1 MLKLTY
7 IDKNKWKKERLKSI
21 AKKAIIL
28 VLLIFAS
35 NFIIEKTFH
44 YNFLSNTMKAIV
56 GLANE
61 REDVPSIEIVSSGW
75 ETQEVG
81 AWRVTKTSSWDEEAN
96 ANIVLDVESISKIS
110 TIKKDVVLVLDNS
123 YSMKGTKLDNLKSN
137 TIDLVH
143 NVLGYEG
150 NKIAIINFNRNSD
163 ILSDFTT
170 DERVLTDIIQKLEPV
185 GTTNYNAALKNVDKL
200 LETYQ
205 HEGDKDL
212 IVLFLSDGY
221 PCEDTPNQI
230 ATYQMLKEKYDL
242 LVLNAVQYEMGDKIQ
257 PELIEVSDKQYL
269 ATEANLGSVLYKAI
283 DSSDYYEEFVITDL
297 INGEDFYI
305 DSESDIKATLGTFQL
320 VKEDGV
326 QKVIWDLGENA
337 YKTGTTERMTIH
349 LSFIKKDT
357 EYEELYSSEDYEEF
371 ISKSYVTNLSANVKS
386 KFNGEEPED
395 ITSNDSP
402 KLPST
407 YYVFF
412 DPGTSG
418 HPLDGRHAEEHYVG
432 EIITLDHFNVNN
444 WWTPSGKYYDYGMP
458 SNVTKINNN
467 QFIMPNENVY
477 VYGIW
482 GNVSM
487 TKSMDGSIFSVH
499 EKDKYLYK
507 AIKSKAFLSQKVE
520 KYNGEGSNDFENDV
534 YYYTGA
540 DYTTDEYVI
549 FANYCWQIVRTTDTG
564 GVKIVLYGEIG
575 EEGTCYNEFRFYDS
589 PLEDRYNYSYS
600 LSGVG
605 FMYDDKTD
613 YVSFSTM
620 DDAIGEYDL
629 YSTVDF
635 YPNNYYSKQIKY
647 DEENYEYQL
656 IDPIL
661 GSEIP
666 DEEKVGYYTLCGG
679 TSNTSCRYADKI
691 VSIEESDF
699 GYLYGRSI
707 RMESGETFDEAN
719 TIRIGTGYEVQED
732 ETYKLINEQKL
743 KKDEYKEKYKSY
755 EKTYA
760 CTSDECYRI
769 YYIYESNE
777 SYFKY
782 YNGGYYSRTLD
793 KLYGNSYS
801 YDNETGLYSLTDPK
815 TFIELN
821 GDLTSHHYILAD
833 SYNEECTEKCSQI
846 GYIFGTGGARWQGY
860 NDTTYELQYIVFENG
875 KGLNDYIYDSL
886 YNNVNVKDSNAK
898 KVLENWF
905 ENNLLD
911 YQDYLE
917 DTIFCNDRTIYDL
930 GSFNPNGGELNQ
942 ALFFRNPVNPTLICK
957 NKMDSFSISNEEAKL
972 KYPIGLLTIDEA
984 LLANGSLKDE
994 IALMTPHS
1002 INMYGNNYITP
1013 NIGIT
1018 SYSRNWPNDDF
1029 PYISS
1034 GSPNGDLN
1042 IVPVISLKKGIKYT
1056 SGNGS
1061 SWEPYIIDMNEEGE

>member
-1 MLKLTY
+1 MAKHETY

-21 AKKAIIL
+21 AKKAITL

-75 ETQEVG
+75 ETQEDG
-81 AWRVTKTSSWDEEAN
+81 AWRVTKTSSWDEETN

-110 TIKKDVVLVLDNS
+110 NIKKDVVLVLDNS

-143 NVLGYEG
+143 NVLEYEG

-170 DERVLTDIIQKLEPV
+170 DERVLTDIIQNLEPV

-205 HEGDKDL
+205 HEEDKDL

-230 ATYQMLKEKYDL
+230 ATYQMLKEKYDFL
-242 LVLNAVQYEMGDKIQ
+242 ALNAVQYEMGDKIQ

-357 EYEELYSSEDYEEF
+357 EYEYLLSRDDFDRF
-371 ISKSYVTNLSANVKS
+371 IGKSYATNLSANVKS
-386 KFNGEEPED
+386 KFNDEESED
-395 ITSNDSP
+395 ITNNDSP
-402 KLPST
+402 VLPAT

-418 HPLDGRHAEEHYVG
+418 HPYDGRHVEEHYVG
-432 EIITLDHFNVNN
+432 EIITMEHFHVNSF
-444 WWTPSGKYYDYGMP
+444 WYGGKYYDYGMP

-482 GNVSM
+482 GNATM
-487 TKSMDGSIFSVH
+487 TKSIH
-499 EKDKYLYK
+499 EKDKYLYN
-507 AIKSKAFLSQKVE
+507 AIKSKAFMDPRIE
-520 KYNGEGSNDFENDV
+520 KYNGDGSNDFEKDV
-534 YYYTGA
+534 YYYTE
-540 DYTTDEYVI
+540 DFYDSDEYVI

-564 GVKIVLYGEIG
+564 GVKIILYGKIG
-575 EEGTCYNEFRFYDS
+575 ENGTCYS
-589 PLEDRYNYSYS
+589 S
-600 LSGVG
+600 LSFNNTLLDDKYNDNDSLSNVG
-605 FMYDDKTD
+605 FMYNNKVDYDVSTTSYSKIGNYNVYSSVYLDPDD
-613 YVSFSTM
+613 
-620 DDAIGEYDL
+620 
-629 YSTVDF
+629 
-635 YPNNYYSKQIKY
+635 YYSKQIRY

-666 DEEKVGYYTLCGG
+666 PEEIVGYYTVCGG
-679 TSNTSCRYADKI
+679 NSTSCWYADKI
-691 VSIEESDF
+691 ISTEKDEWGDF
-699 GYLYGRSI
+699 LSI
-707 RMESGETFDEAN
+707 RMEGGETFDEAN
-719 TIRIGTGYEVQED
+719 TIRVGTDYEVLED
-732 ETYKLINEQKL
+732 GTYKLINEQKL
-743 KKDEYKEKYKSY
+743 KKDEYREKYKSY
-755 EKTYA
+755 EKMYT
-760 CTSDECYRI
+760 CEDNDCNRI
-769 YYIYESNE
+769 YYIYEYNE
-777 SYFKY
+777 DYFNIYADDENFK
-782 YNGGYYSRTLD
+782 
-793 KLYGNSYS
+793 KLYGNSYT
-801 YDNETGLYSLTDPK
+801 YDNNTGLYSLTDPK

-821 GDLTSHHYILAD
+821 GDLSSHHYIFTANYD
-833 SYNEECTEKCSQI
+833 EVCTEKCNRI
-846 GYIFGTGGARWQGY
+846 GYILGTEY
-860 NDTTYELQYIVFENG
+860 NYGISNFYYIKFENG
-875 KGLNDYIYDSL
+875 KGLDDYISDSL
-886 YNNVNVKDSNAK
+886 YNNVNVNDSNAK
-898 KVLENWF
+898 RILEEWF

-911 YQDYLE
+911 YQNYLE

-942 ALFFRNPVNPTLICK
+942 DLIFKNPNNPTLVCK
-957 NKMDSFSISNEEAKL
+957 NNMDSFSVSNEEAKL
-972 KYPIGLLTIDEA
+972 KYPIGLLTSDEV
-984 LLANGSLKDE
+984 LLGNGNFE
-994 IALMTPHS
+994 EYMILMTP
-1002 INMYGNNYITP
+1002 YILENEYHYWGDFYAYMGATYR
-1013 NIGIT
+1013 
-1018 SYSRNWPNDDF
+1018 YSVLEYDKVSSER
-1029 PYISS
+1029 YI
-1034 GSPNGDLN
+1034 
-1042 IVPVISLKKGIKYT
+1042 IPVISLKEGTKYT
-1056 SGNGS
+1056 SGTGS
-1061 SWEPYIIDMNEEGE
+1061 SSEPYIIDTNEVGE